1 MRTDEAL
8 LFVQRYQA
16 DILST
21 VAAMAS
27 LIDGEPMLVQAE
39 LARAR
44 WQLARQLRAY
54 QLFKHGEIFGPLV
67 RLGSPVEARLA
78 EQAAMVCLAHGE
90 AFRGYL
96 RRWSGRDILHDW
108 PEYRASVRTLGTTLR
123 QALAVERIEI
133 AKIVAGTRMLRIRR
147 P

>member
-1 MRTDEAL
+1 MRTDDAL

-16 DILST
+16 EILAT
-21 VAAMAS
+21 VAGMMAAV
-27 LIDGEPMLVQAE
+27 DGDPALVQAD

-54 QLFKHGEIFGPLV
+54 QLFKHGEIFGPMI
-67 RLGSPVEARLA
+67 RFGTPTEARLA

-96 RRWSGRDILHDW
+96 RRWSGRDIRHDW
-108 PEYRASVRTLGTTLR
+108 PEYRASVRTLGTALR
-123 QALAVERIEI
+123 QALAVERLEI
-133 AKIVAGTRMLRIRR
+133 AKIVAGTRMLRTRR
-147 P
+147 A